1 MSQVTIAVLE
11 RKETKI
17 RGEQMNTMI
26 LFTIIAEWILMVG
39 IAVAGVY
46 LVKMIKDI
54 EENYVRKN
62 DIALDIEKHLQE
74 SEAESDNDNRSEA
87 GSDNDNR

>member
-1 MSQVTIAVLE
+1 
-11 RKETKI
+11 
-17 RGEQMNTMI
+17 MNTMI

-46 LVKMIKDI
+46 LVKTIKDI

-74 SEAESDNDNRSEA
+74 SEA